1 VIVLWRITE
10 RCNFACGFCAY
21 DRRLKRPRAEVSEAD
36 ALRLGAVLAAY
47 GRASGQRV
55 MISWLGGEPLLWA
68 PLFAVSESLRAD
80 GLAISLTTNG
90 SLLHLPDIQ
99 ERLLATVDEL
109 TVSVDAGQG
118 LHDRLRGFDGAWR
131 RCREGVSALR
141 HARTARGGGPK
152 LRANVVLMRST
163 LPEFES
169 LCADLA
175 DWGVDEITFNQ
186 LGGRDRP
193 EFFPAERLTP
203 GDIAELRSYVD
214 HLKGPLAERGVRLC
228 AAPRYLDRLDAAA
241 VGDPW
246 PVDECGM
253 GQDFLFI
260 DEAGLIAPCSFS
272 TAEYGVP
279 KKGVH
284 TAADL
289 DRLPTQFRA
298 AKKKTPCATCADCP
312 STQVS
317 AKFGT

>member
-36 ALRLGAVLAAY
+36 ALRLGAVVAAH

-55 MISWLGGEPLLWA
+55 MISWLGGEPLLWP
-68 PLFAVSESLRAD
+68 PLFAVSEALRAD

-90 SLLHLPDIQ
+90 SLLHLPEVQ
-99 ERLLATVDEL
+99 EKLLATVDEL
-109 TVSVDAGQG
+109 TISVDAGQG
-118 LHDRLRGFDGAWR
+118 LHDRLRGFGGAWR

-141 HARTARGGGPK
+141 RARASRGGGPR

-163 LPEFES
+163 LPEFET
-169 LCADLA
+169 LCTDLA
-175 DWGVDEITFNQ
+175 AWGIDEITFNQ

-203 GDIAELRSYVD
+203 EDIAALRSCVD
-214 HLKGPLAERGVRLC
+214 RLKGPLAERGVRLC

-241 VGDPW
+241 ADDPW

-260 DEAGLIAPCSFS
+260 DEAGRIAPCSFS
-272 TAEYGVP
+272 TMEYGAPIADVR
-279 KKGVH
+279 
-284 TAADL
+284 AADDL
-289 DRLPTQFRA
+289 DRLPAQFRA
-298 AKKKTPCATCADCP
+298 AKKKAPCAACADCP

>member
-10 RCNFACGFCAY
+10 RCNYACGFCAY
-21 DRRLKRPRAEVSEAD
+21 DRRIKRSRAEVSEAD
-36 ALRLGAVLAAY
+36 ALRLGAVVAAY
-47 GRASGQRV
+47 GRASGQRT

-68 PLFAVSESLRAD
+68 PLFAVSEALRAD

-90 SLLHLPDIQ
+90 SLLHLPHVQ

-109 TVSVDAGQG
+109 TVSVDGGQA

-131 RCREGVSALR
+131 RCRAGVSALR
-141 HARTARGGGPK
+141 RAREARGGGPR

-163 LPEFES
+163 LPEFET
-169 LCADLA
+169 LCTDLA

-193 EFFPAERLTP
+193 EFFPAERLVT
-203 GDIAELRSYVD
+203 GDITDLRSYVER
-214 HLKGPLAERGVRLC
+214 LKGALADRGVRLC

-241 VGDPW
+241 AGAPW
-246 PVDECGM
+246 LVDECGM

-260 DEAGLIAPCSFS
+260 DETGRISPCSFS
-272 TAEYGVP
+272 TAEYGAP
-279 KKGVH
+279 AAGVLA
-284 TAADL
+284 AADL
-289 DRLPTQFRA
+289 DLLPAQFRA
-298 AKKKTPCATCADCP
+298 AKKKAPCAACADCP